1 MNSGLQCLSNT
12 IELTKFF
19 LFDLYKR
26 DINTDNPLGL
36 EGRLAAAFSELM
48 AEMWLA
54 KDRRTAPHQLKRV
67 LGKRVA
73 RFSGYGQQDSCE
85 LINYFLDL
93 IHEDLNRVK
102 KKPYVEM
109 PDHDGTRPDKEMS
122 NLFWQAF
129 LARNQSII
137 VDLMYGQ
144 LKSTV
149 RCTVCGNISI
159 TFDPYLTLPL
169 PISRPNYFNFML
181 VPFDIYKTV
190 PGDDEESDEDLN
202 QPTQVRVEHPTL
214 QIEVNSQT
222 TILELKKEI
231 IQRTAKVRDHPL
243 VPENLIFCISSSGE
257 VDAEYDDDD
266 KVESIDTSGY
276 AQKIHFIELRKDS
289 VPDDQK
295 ADIKSTELN
304 FSRFVQTKRNMSQ
317 QMITGAIPRYLDFHM
332 DDTPIDMKRKIY
344 NHLIGIFKN
353 EKAPSEDDNEAFE
366 RWINKHIHLQIKDNT
381 PYVKMSGGYGS
392 RKAECE
398 FCGRRHN

>member
-19 LFDLYKR
+19 LFDLYKQ

-36 EGRLAAAFSELM
+36 EGRLATAFSELM
-48 AEMWLA
+48 AEMWLD

-109 PDHDGTRPDKEMS
+109 PDHDGTRPDQDMS
-122 NLFWQAF
+122 ALFWQAF

-149 RCTVCGNISI
+149 RCTSCGNISI

-169 PISRPNYFNFML
+169 PISRPSYFSFSF
-181 VPFDIYKTV
+181 VPFDLYKTV
-190 PGDDEESDEDLN
+190 ECDEEESDEDFS
-202 QPTQVRVEHPTL
+202 QPASLRIEHPTL
-214 QIEVNSQT
+214 KIEVTPST
-222 TILELKKEI
+222 TVLDLK
-231 IQRTAKVRDHPL
+231 QNV
-243 VPENLIFCISSSGE
+243 
-257 VDAEYDDDD
+257 
-266 KVESIDTSGY
+266 
-276 AQKIHFIELRKDS
+276 IE
-289 VPDDQK
+289 
-295 ADIKSTELN
+295 
-304 FSRFVQTKRNMSQ
+304 
-317 QMITGAIPRYLDFHM
+317 
-332 DDTPIDMKRKIY
+332 
-344 NHLIGIFKN
+344 
-353 EKAPSEDDNEAFE
+353 
-366 RWINKHIHLQIKDNT
+366 
-381 PYVKMSGGYGS
+381 
-392 RKAECE
+392 
-398 FCGRRHN
+398 